1 MTGVAPPNVPD
12 PDTTPEPSAPEP
24 SAQEPSDP
32 EPAPASER
40 DGRSAE
46 LAERLGAVRERLA
59 AACRAA
65 GRDPDEV
72 SLLAVTKTIPAAD
85 VATLLDLGLTAFA
98 ENRAQE
104 AAAKVAE
111 VARLRPD
118 AKPRWHF
125 VGGLQRNKVRLVTPW
140 VTRIESV
147 DSPRLARA
155 IDAEIGRAR
164 ERGERDRPLP
174 VLVQYSVDGDPGR
187 GGVPDDGLDALV
199 DLVAELPGL
208 EPAGLMAVAP
218 LDREPERAF
227 AEIAAAA
234 RRIRARHPGASELS
248 AGMSGDLETA
258 IDHGSTVVRVGTAL
272 VGDRRLTS
280 E

>member
-1 MTGVAPPNVPD
+1 MTGVADSNPPD
-12 PDTTPEPSAPEP
+12 RT
-24 SAQEPSDP
+24 
-32 EPAPASER
+32 
-40 DGRSAE
+40 AE
-46 LAERLGAVRERLA
+46 LTERLGAVRERLD

-65 GRDPDEV
+65 GRDPAEV
-72 SLLAVTKTIPAAD
+72 SLLAVTKTVPARD

-118 AKPRWHF
+118 AAPRWHF
-125 VGGLQRNKVRLVTPW
+125 VGGLQRNKVRAVLPW
-140 VTRIESV
+140 VSRIESV

-155 IDAEIGRAR
+155 IDSEVAKA
-164 ERGERDRPLP
+164 RDRGDRAGPLP

-187 GGVPDDGLDALV
+187 GGVPDDGLEALT
-199 DLVAELPGL
+199 DLVTELPGL
-208 EPAGLMAVAP
+208 ELAGLMAVAP
-218 LDREPERAF
+218 LDRAPEPAF
-227 AEIAAAA
+227 AAIAAAA
-234 RRIRARHPGASELS
+234 RRTRERHPGATVLS

-258 IDHGSTVVRVGTAL
+258 VDHGSTVVRVGTAL
-272 VGDRRLTS
+272 VGERRLAS